1 MKKYIGFGW
10 SCGSFAVENSV
21 KMLPVSAEQYE
32 MLGGVPF
39 GLKSD
44 ENIITTLTE
53 PFDEIKI
60 AAEILGMFVERKT
73 FSEYE
78 PFWDNLFEDVQTGKF
93 HIVLGPVNM
102 QKLFYIPFSSF
113 YSNVDHYLAL
123 ESMREDMIYVTDSD
137 GFIQIPISGTQAKK
151 MLNSDGEFN
160 EGINFCYYVF
170 GKQIPVKDHSQA
182 ILRANKII
190 RKNFIR
196 ASEKQPFLEVEA
208 YTRKTLNAKEIN
220 NMLFN
225 TNSLM
230 YRKQL
235 QKDFIIWHQSVGFT
249 GLELALEL
257 LERQISLIAL
267 QKYHLKK
274 YKTENI
280 LWDWKQLQKLEDKIA
295 DIFIKNL

>member
-53 PFDEIKI
+53 PFDGIKI

-190 RKNFIR
+190 RKILSGLLKNSR
-196 ASEKQPFLEVEA
+196 FL
-208 YTRKTLNAKEIN
+208 R
-220 NMLFN
+220 
-225 TNSLM
+225 
-230 YRKQL
+230 
-235 QKDFIIWHQSVGFT
+235 
-249 GLELALEL
+249 
-257 LERQISLIAL
+257 
-267 QKYHLKK
+267 
-274 YKTENI
+274 
-280 LWDWKQLQKLEDKIA
+280 
-295 DIFIKNL
+295 